1 MKKLLVLPVLAVL
14 LLTAA
19 CSWNKAP
26 EAEIIPVNEQEI
38 NLEGEILNP
47 EEGLILNP
55 EDQAFIPVE
64 ETMPSPE
71 EMASLEPAEN
81 MEEEAIFCT
90 MDAKIC
96 ADGSAVG
103 RVAPD
108 CEFSACPG
116 E

>member
-47 EEGLILNP
+47 E
-55 EDQAFIPVE
+55 DQVFIPAE
-64 ETMPSPE
+64 ETMPNPE
-71 EMASLEPAEN
+71 EMTSLEPVEN

-96 ADGSAVG
+96 ADGSSVG

-108 CEFSACPG
+108 CEFSPCPG